1 MKKISFSQV
10 NFQQGP
16 KESNSFYLPYSIGT
30 IWSYATTSEYVRS
43 NFVLDKLLFKRDDI
57 KTVAESLSDNYLIGF
72 STYVWN
78 KNYHYALAKEIKK
91 INPTCIC
98 VFGGPELPITD
109 KNIFKRLPFADIVI
123 KKEGEKVFKEILEN
137 YPNISNI
144 QGLLINDNN
153 TVIDTGNSER
163 IYDLSELPSPYTSGV
178 FDILINDNPDI
189 EWAATLE
196 TNRGCPYQCTFCDW
210 GSLIYSKIKQFP
222 IQKVY
227 DEIEWI
233 CKNRCGF
240 IFIADA
246 NFGIF
251 PERDNKIID
260 RLIDRQKH
268 YRFPYTFTVS
278 WAKNQKQEV
287 VDIASKLVEANLFNN
302 GLTISVQTMNEKV
315 LDNIKRKNLNQ
326 HKIEEIFEICSQRQV
341 PVTTE
346 VILGL
351 PGETLDTWKKSIFD
365 LFEAGNHSGVDITQV
380 ELLENA
386 EMTQVQKKIYDL
398 KTTTVYDYLGTNVD
412 DYHEGIE
419 VVTSTR
425 DMPFDDMVKA
435 QCFNTFINTFHIG
448 GITSIISRFLHRYKN
463 LKYQEFYEELY
474 NFLYQLDWFKHEE
487 ERVKHFFERWMI
499 DGKIDHEN
507 IGIEIHGYN
516 LIYRTLV
523 RIHRENLF
531 EWVFDN
537 IRNFLQRYKLDDR
550 LLDNLMELQKS
561 YLVVY
566 DEKIY
571 EEIYLNLDHDIWNYI
586 LGKELENPIC
596 YKLTFPENRKLSDTM
611 FIELLYYGRRRSF
624 GKRQIVISNEYAIQ
638 DLNSYTNQTTKLEEI
653 DDKSI

>member
-16 KESNSFYLPYSIGT
+16 KESNSFYLPYSVGC
-30 IWSYATTSEYVRS
+30 IWSYAMTSSYVRN
-43 NFVLDKLLFKRDDI
+43 NFKLDRLLFKRDDI
-57 KTVAESLSDNYLIGF
+57 SDTARSLADNYLVGF

-78 KNYHYALAKEIKK
+78 KNYHYALAAEIKK
-91 INPTCIC
+91 LNPECIC

-109 KNIFKRLPFADIVI
+109 ADIFKRLPFADIVI
-123 KKEGEKVFKEILEN
+123 KKEGELVFKEILEN
-137 YPNISNI
+137 YPNILEI
-144 QGLLINDNN
+144 KGLLINDNGD
-153 TVIDTGNSER
+153 VIDTGNSER
-163 IYDLSELPSPYTSGV
+163 ITDLSILPSPYTTGV
-178 FDILINDNPDI
+178 FDDIVRENPDI

-227 DEIEWI
+227 DEIDWI
-233 CKNRCGF
+233 CKNHCGF

-251 PERDNKIID
+251 PERDGQIID

-268 YRFPYTFTVS
+268 HGFPYTFTVS

-287 VDIASKLVEANLFNN
+287 VDIASKLVEAKLFNN

-326 HKIEEIFEICSQRQV
+326 HKIEEIFEICSRRQV

-351 PGETLDTWKKSIFD
+351 PGETLTSWKRSIFA

-386 EMTQVQKKIYDL
+386 EMTQVQKSIYDL

-412 DYHEGIE
+412 DLHEGIE

-425 DMPFDDMVKA
+425 DMPFSDMIDA

-448 GITSIISRFLHRYKN
+448 GLTSIISRFLRVYSN
-463 LKYQEFYEELY
+463 VTYQEFYEDLY
-474 NFLYQLDWFKHEE
+474 DFLYQLEWFEKEE
-487 ERVKHFFERWMI
+487 EKVKHYFERWMI
-499 DGKIDHEN
+499 DGKIDHEDL
-507 IGIEIHGYN
+507 GIEIHGYN
-516 LIYRTLV
+516 LIYRTLI
-523 RIHRENLF
+523 RLHRENLF
-531 EWVFDN
+531 PWLFREMK
-537 IRNFLQRYKLDDR
+537 NFLSRYSLDDEILND
-550 LLDNLMELQKS
+550 LLLLQKN
-561 YLVVY
+561 YIVTY
-566 DEKIY
+566 DQNMND
-571 EEIYLNLDHDIWNYI
+571 EIVINLNHDIWNFI
-586 LGKELENPIC
+586 LGGDLNINAR
-596 YKLTFPENRKLSDTM
+596 YRLIFPENRKLSEQM

-624 GKRQIVISNEYAIQ
+624 GKRQITISKESSQEY
-638 DLNSYTNQTTKLEEI
+638 LNNQYA
-653 DDKSI
+653 

>member
-16 KESNSFYLPYSIGT
+16 KESNSFYLPYSAGA
-30 IWSYATTSEYVRS
+30 IWSYAVTSEYVKN
-43 NFVLDKLLFKRDDI
+43 NFVLDKLLFKRDDV
-57 KTVAESLSDNYLIGF
+57 KSVAESLADNYLIGF

-78 KNYHYALAKEIKK
+78 KNYNYALAQEVKK
-91 INPTCIC
+91 INPNCIC

-109 KNIFKRLPFADIVI
+109 VNIFKRLPFADIVV
-123 KKEGEKVFKEILEN
+123 KKEGEKVFREILEN

-144 QGLLINDNN
+144 KGLLINDDGA
-153 TVIDTGNSER
+153 VIDTGNSER
-163 IYDLSELPSPYTSGV
+163 INDLSELPSPYTSGV
-178 FDILINDNPDI
+178 FDSLVKNNPEV

-210 GSLIYSKIKQFP
+210 GSLIYTKIKQFP

-233 CKNRCGF
+233 CKNKCGF

-251 PERDNKIID
+251 PERDSKIID

-268 YRFPYTFTVS
+268 YKFPYTFTVS
-278 WAKNQKQEV
+278 WAKNQKEEV
-287 VDIASKLVEANLFNN
+287 VDIASKLVEAGLFNN

-351 PGETLDTWKKSIFD
+351 PGETLETWKKSIFD

-386 EMTQVQKKIYDL
+386 EMTQVQKTIYDL

-412 DYHEGIE
+412 DYHEGID

-425 DMPFDDMVKA
+425 HMPFDDMVKA

-448 GITSIISRFLHRYKN
+448 GLTSIVSRFLHRYN
-463 LKYQEFYEELY
+463 DISYQEFYQDLY
-474 NFLYQLDWFKHEE
+474 DFMYDIDWFQKEE
-487 ERVKHFFERWMI
+487 KRVKHYFERWMI
-499 DGKIDHEN
+499 DGKLEHED
-507 IGIEIHGYN
+507 IGVEIHGYN

-523 RIHRENLF
+523 RLHREKLLS
-531 EWVFDN
+531 WVFEN
-537 IRNFLQRYKLDDR
+537 IKIFLDRYDLSIGLIDD
-550 LLDNLMELQKS
+550 LIALQQS
-561 YLVVY
+561 YIVTY
-566 DEKIY
+566 DDQTMY
-571 EEIYLNLDHDIWNYI
+571 EEIDMKLDHDIWNYI
-586 LGKELENPIC
+586 LGKELDTPIQ
-596 YKLTFPENRKLSDTM
+596 YKLIFPEKRKLSEQM

-624 GKRQIVISNEYAIQ
+624 GKRQITIVETIDGQ
-638 DLNSYTNQTTKLEEI
+638 DLNSFETPIEI
-653 DDKSI
+653 RT